1 VRPVLTRRLAAVA
14 AAAALV
20 ALVLPGPLL
29 PALLALN
36 GLLVLLAVLDVALA
50 TDPARLEVH
59 RDLSPVVPL
68 GGRGELTWT
77 VRNPTRRTLHV
88 SAADALAPSLRAT
101 TRRLA
106 GRVPAG
112 ARLRR
117 TTELRPAR
125 RGRFDLDEM
134 VVRVAGPLGLA
145 ARQRSL
151 EVGDTLR
158 VHPPFRSREEAE
170 LRITRARI
178 LEIGLRSARGR
189 GGGTEFDQ
197 LREYGIDDDVRRI
210 DWAATARAGKAM
222 VRTYRAE
229 RNQTLLV
236 LLDTGR
242 TMAGRV
248 AEVPRVEHAID
259 AALCLTAV
267 ATRLGDKCGLV
278 SFDRTLG
285 AVLPARSSRDQLGR
299 VAEAVYAV
307 EPALVESDY
316 AGAFAHTLARFRRR
330 SLIVLLTDLVEQAV
344 GESLLPALPVLT
356 RQHLVLV
363 AAVQDPDV
371 TAWAEEVPDGVDGAY
386 RAATA
391 AAALAERRRAATRLR
406 ALGAT
411 VVDARPGD
419 LAADLADAYLGL
431 KATGKL

>member
-1 VRPVLTRRLAAVA
+1 VRPVPTRRLAAVA
-14 AAAALV
+14 AVASIVAV
-20 ALVLPGPLL
+20 ALPG
-29 PALLALN
+29 
-36 GLLVLLAVLDVALA
+36 GLLVPLLLLNGVLVLAAGMDTALA
-50 TDPARLEVH
+50 ADPRRLELS
-59 RDLSPVVPL
+59 RELSPVIPL

-77 VRNPTRRTLHV
+77 IRNPTRRTMRV
-88 SAADALAPSLRAT
+88 AAADALAPSLRAT

-106 GRVPAG
+106 GRVPGG

-125 RGRFDLDEM
+125 RGRFDLGE
-134 VVRVAGPLGLA
+134 VTLRVEGPLGLG
-145 ARQRSL
+145 ARQRR
-151 EVGDTLR
+151 VVVPGTLR

-178 LEIGLRSARGR
+178 LEVGLRSARGR
-189 GGGTEFDQ
+189 GAGTEFDQ
-197 LREYGIDDDVRRI
+197 LREYGVDDDVRRI

-229 RNQTLLV
+229 RNQTVLV

-248 AEVPRVEHAID
+248 ADAPRVEHAID

-267 ATRLGDKCGLV
+267 GTRLGDRCGLV
-278 SFDRTLG
+278 SFDREVRT
-285 AVLPARSSRDQLGR
+285 VLTPRASRDQLGR

-307 EPALVESDY
+307 EPELVESDY

-344 GESLLPALPVLT
+344 GESLLPALPVLA
-356 RQHLVLV
+356 RQHLVVV

-371 TAWAEEVPDGVDGAY
+371 RAWVEEPPDGVEGAY
-386 RAATA
+386 RAAA
-391 AAALAERRRAATRLR
+391 AAASLAERRRAAARLR

-411 VVDARPGD
+411 VVDARPGE
-419 LAADLADAYLGL
+419 LAADLADTYLGL
-431 KATGKL
+431 KATGRL